1 MTAAEPADPPAD
13 DGPFTA
19 MVPLAEGR
27 SYHASRRVRLGD
39 VTPAGRVRLDAVARY
54 LQDIAGD
61 DVDDA
66 GISGEAAWVVRRTSL
81 EVRHRPEYEDHLDLV
96 TWCSGTGAAW
106 AERRTTVSM
115 AGRAVIEASSL
126 WVCMDPVTLR
136 PKQLDQRFFAVYG
149 QTPQSRTVPSR
160 LRLPARPPAETTS
173 RPPAE
178 TTSRPP
184 SETTSRRWPLRRA
197 DFDVL
202 GHVNNA
208 VAWVALE
215 EQVAAHGSAR
225 SIVRAQVEYRQAIG
239 SSDAGDPTDADPTEL
254 NVVSLNQDGVVGAW
268 IVDGS
273 GGLEGTAVSA
283 VLRLSNPAPPPAPPA
298 PPAVGG

>member
-1 MTAAEPADPPAD
+1 MTEAAADPCAGRPDAAGGPEAAADPCAARSDGEATD

-19 MVPLAEGR
+19 MVPRAEGR
-27 SYHASRRVRLGD
+27 SYHADHRVRLGD
-39 VTPAGRVRLDAVARY
+39 VTPAGHVRLDAVARY

-81 EVRHRPEYEDHLDLV
+81 QVGHRPGYEDHLDLV

-136 PKQLDQRFFAVYG
+136 PKQLDDHFFAVYG
-149 QTPQSRTVPSR
+149 QTPQSRPVPSR
-160 LRLPARPPAETTS
+160 LRLPARPPAEATS
-173 RPPAE
+173 R
-178 TTSRPP
+178 S
-184 SETTSRRWPLRRA
+184 WPLRRA

-215 EQVAAHGSAR
+215 EQVGPECFV
-225 SIVRAQVEYRQAIG
+225 VRAQVEYRQAIG
-239 SSDAGDPTDADPTEL
+239 SGGSAPPTDLSVASVD
-254 NVVSLNQDGVVGAW
+254 QDGVVGAW

-273 GGLEGTAVSA
+273 GATAVSA
-283 VLRLSNPAPPPAPPA
+283 VLRLSDPGPPP
-298 PPAVGG
+298 GGG